1 MKHNLKAFFFI
12 AVAVLS
18 SMTISAQRYAY
29 VDTDYILK
37 NLDSYQDAQKELDRI
52 SSQWQKEIEGRY
64 EAIDRLYKAYQA
76 EKVLL
81 TEDMRKER
89 EDEIV
94 RQEGEA
100 KALQRQRFGVDGD
113 LFRRREEL
121 IQPIQEEVFQAI
133 KQVAD
138 GGGFSVMFDKAG
150 QSNILYADPRYDK
163 SDRVL
168 SRLGVSASDRDD
180 DDSDSDQDSG
190 SGTDTQQQGGKGG
203 ESPRR

>member
-1 MKHNLKAFFFI
+1 MNHFKKS
-12 AVAVLS
+12 AVLLVFLLGLFS
-18 SMTISAQRYAY
+18 GAEAQRYAY

-37 NLDSYQDAQKELDRI
+37 NLDSYQDAQKELDRL
-52 SSQWQKEIEGRY
+52 STQWQKEIEQRY

-89 EDEIV
+89 EDEII
-94 RQEGEA
+94 RLEEEA
-100 KALQRQRFGVDGD
+100 KSLQRQRFGVEGD

-121 IQPIQEEVFQAI
+121 IQPIQEDVYQAI

-138 GGGFSVMFDKAG
+138 GGGFAVIFDKAG

-168 SRLGVSASDRDD
+168 TRLGVSASDRE
-180 DDSDSDQDSG
+180 DSDSDSDTNNSG
-190 SGTDTQQQGGKGG
+190 SDTNQQNTGGG
-203 ESPRR
+203 SDRRK

>member
-1 MKHNLKAFFFI
+1 MKRFSKAIFFL
-12 AVAVLS
+12 ALAVLS
-18 SMTISAQRYAY
+18 SFAVSAQRYAY

-52 SSQWQKEIEGRY
+52 STQWQKEIEQRY

-89 EDEIV
+89 EDEII
-94 RQEGEA
+94 RQEEEA
-100 KALQRQRFGVDGD
+100 KNLQRQRFGVDGD

-168 SRLGVSASDRDD
+168 SRLGVSSSDRDD
-180 DDSDSDQDSG
+180 DSDDSDQDSG
-190 SGTDTQQQGGKGG
+190 GSGTDTRQDSNGGQT
-203 ESPRR
+203 PRR

>member
-1 MKHNLKAFFFI
+1 MKQFLKAFFFI
-12 AVAVLS
+12 ALALFS
-18 SMTISAQRYAY
+18 SSASIGQRYAY
-29 VDTDYILK
+29 VDTEYILQ

-52 SSQWQKEIEGRY
+52 STQWQKEIEQRY

-81 TEDMRKER
+81 TEDMRKDR
-89 EDEIV
+89 EDEII
-94 RQEGEA
+94 RQEDEA
-100 KALQRQRFGVDGD
+100 KSLQRQRFGVDGD

-121 IQPIQEEVFQAI
+121 IQPIQEEIFQAI

-138 GGGFSVMFDKAG
+138 GGGFSVIFDKAG

-168 SRLGVSASDRDD
+168 SRLGVSASDRERG
-180 DDSDSDQDSG
+180 DSDENTDKGG
-190 SGTDTQQQGGKGG
+190 SNAGQQGSKSGD
-203 ESPRR
+203 SPRR

>member
-1 MKHNLKAFFFI
+1 MERIIKAT
-12 AVAVLS
+12 L
-18 SMTISAQRYAY
+18 ISALGVFLATSIYAQRYAY

-37 NLDSYQDAQKELDRI
+37 NLDSYQDAQAELDRI
-52 SSQWQKEIEGRY
+52 SAQWQKEIEQRY

-89 EDEIV
+89 EDEII
-94 RQEGEA
+94 RLEEEA
-100 KALQRQRFGVDGD
+100 KALQRQRFGVEGD
-113 LFRRREEL
+113 LFTRRQEL
-121 IQPIQEEVFQAI
+121 IQPIQEDVFQAI

-138 GGGFSVMFDKAG
+138 GGGFSVIFDKAG

-168 SRLGVSASDRDD
+168 SRLGVSASDRNND
-180 DDSDSDQDSG
+180 DDSDSG
-190 SGTDTQQQGGKGG
+190 SDNTQERQNTRGG
-203 ESPRR
+203 EQPRRR

>member
-1 MKHNLKAFFFI
+1 MKQISKAFFFT
-12 AVAVLS
+12 AVAILS
-18 SMTISAQRYAY
+18 SLTISAQRYAY

-52 SSQWQKEIEGRY
+52 SEQWQKEIEQRY

-89 EDEIV
+89 EDEII
-94 RQEGEA
+94 RQEEEA
-100 KALQRQRFGVDGD
+100 KNLQRQRFGVDGD

-168 SRLGVSASDRDD
+168 SRLGVSASDRE
-180 DDSDSDQDSG
+180 DDSSDQDSG
-190 SGTDTQQQGGKGG
+190 GASETTPSDRKGG
-203 ESPRR
+203 QTPRR

>member
-1 MKHNLKAFFFI
+1 MKQILKASFFI
-12 AVAVLS
+12 GIAVLS
-18 SMTISAQRYAY
+18 SLTISAQRYAY

-37 NLDSYQDAQKELDRI
+37 NLESYQDAQKELDRI
-52 SSQWQKEIEGRY
+52 SGQWQKEIEGRY

-89 EDEIV
+89 EEEIV
-94 RQEGEA
+94 RQEEEA
-100 KALQRQRFGVDGD
+100 KSLQRQRFGVDGD

-168 SRLGVSASDRDD
+168 SRLGVSANDRDGD
-180 DDSDSDQDSG
+180 DGDQDSG
-190 SGTDTQQQGGKGG
+190 SGSDTRQEENKGG
-203 ESPRR
+203 EEPRR

>member
-1 MKHNLKAFFFI
+1 MKQISKAFFFLAI
-12 AVAVLS
+12 ATLS
-18 SMTISAQRYAY
+18 SLTISAQRYAY

-37 NLDSYQDAQKELDRI
+37 NLDSYQDAQAELDRI
-52 SSQWQKEIEGRY
+52 STQWQKEIEQRY

-168 SRLGVSASDRDD
+168 SRLGVSSSDREDD
-180 DDSDSDQDSG
+180 DTDQDSG
-190 SGTDTQQQGGKGG
+190 GATDTSPSESKGG
-203 ESPRR
+203 QSPRR

>member
-1 MKHNLKAFFFI
+1 MERTFKALVI
-12 AVAVLS
+12 LICGSLLS
-18 SMTISAQRYAY
+18 IQAMSQRYAY
-29 VDTDYILK
+29 VDTEYILK
-37 NLDSYQDAQKELDRI
+37 NLQSYQDAQAELDRL
-52 SSQWQKEIEGRY
+52 SSQWQKEIEQRY

-89 EDEIV
+89 EEEII
-94 RQEGEA
+94 RLEEEA
-100 KALQRQRFGVDGD
+100 KELQRQRFGVEGD
-113 LFRRREEL
+113 LFTRRQEL

-138 GGGFSVMFDKAG
+138 GGGFAVIFDKAG

-168 SRLGVSASDRDD
+168 SRLGVSASDREDAGD
-180 DDSDSDQDSG
+180 EEDSNNDSQMRDGGGDSRE
-190 SGTDTQQQGGKGG
+190 Q
-203 ESPRR
+203 ERRR

>member
-1 MKHNLKAFFFI
+1 MKQISKAFFFI
-12 AVAVLS
+12 GIAVLS
-18 SMTISAQRYAY
+18 SLTISAQRYAY

-52 SSQWQKEIEGRY
+52 SGQWQKEIEQRY

-89 EDEIV
+89 EDEII
-94 RQEGEA
+94 RQEEEA
-100 KALQRQRFGVDGD
+100 KSLQRQRFGVDGD

-168 SRLGVSASDRDD
+168 SRLGVSSSDRDD
-180 DDSDSDQDSG
+180 DDSDQDSG
-190 SGTDTQQQGGKGG
+190 TDSPQQEESKGG
-203 ESPRR
+203 QSPRR

>member
-1 MKHNLKAFFFI
+1 MKQISKAFFFI
-12 AVAVLS
+12 GIVLLS
-18 SMTISAQRYAY
+18 SLTVSAQRYAY

-37 NLDSYQDAQKELDRI
+37 NLESYQDAQKELDRI
-52 SSQWQKEIEGRY
+52 SGQWQKEIEQRY

-89 EDEIV
+89 EEEIV
-94 RQEGEA
+94 RQEEEA
-100 KALQRQRFGVDGD
+100 KSWQRQRFGVDGD

-138 GGGFSVMFDKAG
+138 GGGFSVIFDKAG

-168 SRLGVSASDRDD
+168 SRLGVSANDRDGD
-180 DDSDSDQDSG
+180 DSDQDSG
-190 SGTDTQQQGGKGG
+190 SGSETRQEENKGG
-203 ESPRR
+203 EAPRR

>member
-1 MKHNLKAFFFI
+1 MERIIKATLI
-12 AVAVLS
+12 TALS
-18 SMTISAQRYAY
+18 VFLGTSISAQRYAY

-37 NLDSYQDAQKELDRI
+37 NLDSYQDAQAELDRI
-52 SSQWQKEIEGRY
+52 SAQWQKEIEQRY

-89 EDEIV
+89 EDEII
-94 RQEGEA
+94 RLEEEA
-100 KALQRQRFGVDGD
+100 KSLQRQRFGVEGD
-113 LFRRREEL
+113 LFTRRQEL
-121 IQPIQEEVFQAI
+121 IQPIQEDVFQAI

-138 GGGFSVMFDKAG
+138 GGGFSVIFDKAG

-168 SRLGVSASDRDD
+168 SRLGVSASDRNND
-180 DDSDSDQDSG
+180 DDSDSGSDNTQERQD
-190 SGTDTQQQGGKGG
+190 TRGG
-203 ESPRR
+203 EQPRRR

>member
-1 MKHNLKAFFFI
+1 MKQISKAFFFFAI
-12 AVAVLS
+12 ATLS
-18 SMTISAQRYAY
+18 SLTISAQRYAY

-37 NLDSYQDAQKELDRI
+37 NLDSYQDAQAELDRI
-52 SSQWQKEIEGRY
+52 STQWQKEIEQRY

-168 SRLGVSASDRDD
+168 SRLGVSASDRE
-180 DDSDSDQDSG
+180 DDSSDQDRG
-190 SGTDTQQQGGKGG
+190 GASGTTPSDSKGG
-203 ESPRR
+203 QTPRR